1 MNVSVIRRSNF
12 PTGLGGR
19 LAWELFGLLFWLSW
33 RLDLLARRVRR
44 WRVRVYLC
52 ARQKGDTHDEHFR
65 N

>member
-1 MNVSVIRRSNF
+1 MSVSVIRRCDF

-33 RLDLLARRVRR
+33 QLDLLARRVRR

-52 ARQKGDTHDEHFR
+52 ARREGDR
-65 N
+65 KR